1 MQIVR
6 HLSPSSHPEALL
18 NSNNDFPSEIYYSHR
33 VRLRL
38 PSPSSTKFLNY
49 STAVGYRGGG
59 IGGLAFAVALAK
71 TGVEFNVD
79 IYESTTNFG
88 DIGAGIGIWPR
99 IWKCLVGLGLEEDLK
114 SKFTDMG
121 TGEVYEN
128 EIVVCRRLKDHVEG
142 KMSYYKADQAEGIN
156 CGQAQRMSNI
166 LIHFPTHC

>member
-1 MQIVR
+1 MCPQAR
-6 HLSPSSHPEALL
+6 YLNPNSHPEALL
-18 NSNNDFPSEIYYSHR
+18 NPNNDFPGEIYHSHR

-38 PSPSSTKFLNY
+38 PSSSSSKFLNY
-49 STAVGYRGGG
+49 STSPCYRGGG

-121 TGEVYEN
+121 SGEVYET
-128 EIVVCRRLKDHVEG
+128 RL
-142 KMSYYKADQAEGIN
+142 SYVAV
-156 CGQAQRMSNI
+156 
-166 LIHFPTHC
+166 